1 MIKPKYINHGS
12 EGYFAEMAEETTIER
27 FGRRLSE
34 NVERWM
40 PDPLIFAL
48 ILSLITMFMALSITQ
63 FRTGVVGTI
72 ETLVMGWY
80 RGFWELLTFAMQ
92 MVLILVTGYVI
103 AHHPVVYKGLSKL
116 ASIPKNT
123 KQAAV
128 LVAAV
133 SMAFSWINWGLGL
146 IIGAVLAR
154 IVGVEFYKQGKPL
167 HYPVVVTAGYS
178 GLGLT
183 WHWGLSAS
191 APLLSNTPGHVFEK
205 LMGDLFGKGLVPLNE
220 TIFHPYTIMNFLL
233 IYFYALIIFWL
244 LAPKDEKLM
253 KGIDKVAP
261 QVLELEISGGSEKKV
276 GVNEARR
283 TIADVLENSKV
294 LAAAIVV
301 IFFVTMVYWFGNR
314 GFFAGLDLNSVN
326 YLFILIG
333 LALYLNPI
341 AYMRAIA
348 RAAGAT
354 AGIIIQ
360 FPFYGGIMGLMRYV
374 VSPDG
379 QNLATILANTLAA
392 YANSFSWP
400 VICFLLSGFINIF
413 VPSGGGQWIA
423 TGEILLRAASTLE
436 VPVGK
441 TIIAYAAGD
450 MWTNLFTPFWA
461 IPLLGITGTRAR
473 DVFGYCIAVLLLVT
487 IPFVIGLTILPY

>member
-1 MIKPKYINHGS
+1 MITPKYINLGS
-12 EGYFAEMAEETTIER
+12 ERIFAEMVEETIIER
-27 FGRRLSE
+27 FGRKLSE

-48 ILSLITMFMALSITQ
+48 ILSLVTMVMALSITQ
-63 FRTGVVGTI
+63 FSMGFVGTI
-72 ETLVMGWY
+72 ESLVMGWY

-92 MVLILVTGYVI
+92 MVLILVTGYAI
-103 AHHPVVYKGLSKL
+103 AHHPLVYRGLSRL
-116 ASIPKNT
+116 AAIPKNT

-146 IIGAVLAR
+146 IISAVLAR
-154 IVGVEFYKQGKPL
+154 IIGVEFYKQGKPL

-205 LMGDLFGKGLVPLNE
+205 LMSDLFGKGLVPLNE
-220 TIFHPYTIMNFLL
+220 TIFHPYTILNFLL

-244 LAPKDEKLM
+244 LAPRDEKLM

-261 QVLELEISGGSEKKV
+261 QVLESEISGGSKNKM
-276 GVNEARR
+276 GDNEARR

-294 LAAAIVV
+294 LAGVIVI
-301 IFFVTMVYWFGNR
+301 IFFVTMVFWFSRR

-326 YLFILIG
+326 YIFILIG

-341 AYMRAIA
+341 AYMRAIG
-348 RAAGAT
+348 RAAGST
-354 AGIIIQ
+354 AGIILQ

-374 VSPDG
+374 VAPDG
-379 QNLATILANTLAA
+379 QNLATILANSLAA

-400 VICFLLSGFINIF
+400 VICFLLSGLINIF
-413 VPSGGGQWIA
+413 IPSGGGQWIA
-423 TGEILLRAASTLE
+423 TGEILVRASAALE

-473 DVFGYCIAVLLLVT
+473 DVFGYCIALLILTT
-487 IPFVIGLTILPY
+487 IPFVIGLAFLPY